1 MIKKDISTLIFIGLG
16 LMCGILV
23 LNIRNVFSVFLI
35 FSIIIQSLIVMAG
48 VMGWIT
54 YYTGSKYF
62 YFTIINSSM
71 PIILLTIANSDGVHF
86 VTRFLKK

>member
-1 MIKKDISTLIFIGLG
+1 MCGLG

-23 LNIRNVFSVFLI
+23 LNIRNIFGIFLI

-54 YYTGSKYF
+54 
-62 YFTIINSSM
+62 IIQDLNIFIS
-71 PIILLTIANSDGVHF
+71 P
-86 VTRFLKK
+86 